1 MAKDRSGSARRQVS
15 HEALILCA
23 PAFAILA
30 VLFLYPVANL
40 VGASFGTGAKALAN
54 YARIVEQPTYLLVLN
69 RTLLLSGA
77 TAALCLVLGYPIAYR
92 LATASPRARAVLLGI
107 ILVPFWTNLLVRC
120 YGWMVVLNPRG
131 VLNTVLL
138 DSGLIAEPF
147 DLVHNTTGVLIGM
160 VQIMLPYMIF
170 PLAAVMSRI
179 DERLL
184 VAARSLGA
192 SPVDVFLRVYFP
204 LTLPGV
210 MSGVLL
216 VFTIS
221 LGFFVIPAVLGG
233 PRDIFL
239 AQLIEFNINQVLDWG
254 MAAALSTVLLVVTLA
269 LIWIADRWFGLGAI
283 WGLK

>member
-1 MAKDRSGSARRQVS
+1 MEQDRSRSAQWLASR
-15 HEALILCA
+15 EALLLCA

-30 VLFLYPVANL
+30 VLFLYPVAHL
-40 VGASFGTGAKALAN
+40 VGASFGSGAKALAN
-54 YARIVEQPTYLLVLN
+54 YTRIIEQPTYLLVLQ

-77 TAALCLVLGYPIAYR
+77 TAVLCLALGYPIAYR
-92 LATASPRARAVLLGI
+92 LATAAPRERAILLGI

-131 VLNTVLL
+131 VLNSLLL
-138 DSGLIAEPF
+138 DAGLIAEPIA
-147 DLVHNTTGVLIGM
+147 LVHNTTGVLIGM

-170 PLAAVMSRI
+170 PLAAVMSRV
-179 DERLL
+179 DMRLL

-192 SPVDVFLRVYFP
+192 RPLDVFLRVYFP

-221 LGFFVIPAVLGG
+221 LGFFVIPALLGG

-283 WGLK
+283 WGVK